1 MLPEFR
7 DPALLKRA
15 LTHRSYLNEHV
26 AAPDEQD
33 NERLEFLGDAVL
45 DFITGAW
52 LFNSFPDLDEGRLTT
67 LRAALVRV
75 STLAEF
81 AREMGLPELMR
92 LGKGEIDTGGRNR
105 ANILGDAFE
114 AVLGALFLDQGI
126 DVCQAFV
133 LPFLERATPA
143 IRQDNADRDPKS
155 KLQEWSQGQL
165 GVTPRYKLSGTT
177 GPDHARIFHVQVFL
191 GDEAY
196 ASGAGTSKQMA
207 EQIAAREALERAS
220 RTVTAIEPPSA
231 AVSETAAESATAMA
245 APPPDLTKNGEE

>member
-26 AAPDEQD
+26 AAPDEKD

-52 LFNSFPDLDEGRLTT
+52 LFNTFPDLDEGRLTT

-126 DVCQAFV
+126 DACQSFV
-133 LPFLERATPA
+133 LPFLERTTPA

-165 GVTPRYKLSGTT
+165 GVTPRYKLAGTT

-191 GDEAY
+191 GEEAY

-220 RTVTAIEPPSA
+220 RSPAADETVTK
-231 AVSETAAESATAMA
+231 AEVEVEVEA
-245 APPPDLTKNGEE
+245 APALATPSVDVGEIGEE